1 METYPDRE
9 MMMIDLAQHLAGE
22 LENALLTH
30 ERVSFAVPGGTT
42 PGPVFDALC
51 AAPLDWGRVHVMLTD
66 ERWVDERSDRSNTRL
81 VKERLLQNRAKAAQ
95 FVPFYR
101 DGHEAAAA
109 MAEVG
114 ETIAPVLPLSVL
126 LLGMGADM
134 HTASLFP
141 GAAELEEALSTQAP
155 IMAINPDGQE
165 TRVTLTGPVLS
176 GAMATHIVITGEEK
190 RAALERAQQLDAR
203 DAPVK
208 TVLANAT
215 VHWAP

>member
-1 METYPDRE
+1 
-9 MMMIDLAQHLAGE
+9 
-22 LENALLTH
+22 
-30 ERVSFAVPGGTT
+30 GTT

-81 VKERLLQNRAKAAQ
+81 VKERLLQNRAEAAQ

-109 MAEVG
+109 MAQVG

-190 RAALERAQQLDAR
+190 RAALERPQQLDAR